1 MSSYS
6 YTSNDDVKVQVSQ
19 KTLTA
24 SVSVPAG
31 DAGIDHNIATD
42 ALVMSL
48 PKIGSG
54 NLGMTF
60 LFRNTGA
67 DGNNIITL
75 SPDSADSFN
84 GSIANA
90 AADSVA
96 GGVAGKDW
104 INTKATA
111 NNGDYVVIRAVA
123 LTKWYIVGGVG
134 VWASEA

>member
-19 KTLTA
+19 KTLSA

-42 ALVMSL
+42 ALVISL

-60 LFRNTGA
+60 LFRN
-67 DGNNIITL
+67 
-75 SPDSADSFN
+75 S
-84 GSIANA
+84 GS
-90 AADSVA
+90 
-96 GGVAGKDW
+96 
-104 INTKATA
+104 
-111 NNGDYVVIRAVA
+111 
-123 LTKWYIVGGVG
+123 
-134 VWASEA
+134 